1 MPPADL
7 CHNTGKPCPGGD
19 GCCMAPVPCIAAG
32 PAEQPRA
39 GYTSLADT
47 MAERERL
54 AMLRDRQAVED
65 ERARQAAAV
74 PTFRDMPARSLVIN
88 SATLL
93 RGVLAPSKRRAH
105 REAWATLETFLS
117 VAMRVLDNTPAEVI
131 KGSAVTEEIKARL
144 DGRPVA

>member
-1 MPPADL
+1 MLPDDL
-7 CHNTGKPCPGGD
+7 CHITGRPCPGGD
-19 GCCMAPVPCIAAG
+19 NCCAAPAPCITAK

-47 MAERERL
+47 MAERERW
-54 AMLRDRQAVED
+54 AMQRDRQAID
-65 ERARQAAAV
+65 AERERQAAAV
-74 PTFRDMPARSLVIN
+74 LTFRDMPARALVIN
-88 SATLL
+88 SAQVL

-105 REAWATLETFLS
+105 REAWATVETFLA
-117 VAMRVLDNTPAEVI
+117 VALRVLDNTPADTI